1 MDERDQRKA
10 KCPSCDQALAKI
22 PGSKTKCPH
31 CGVFMYIRTRPRD
44 RARVVVTKA
53 GADQIA
59 ADWIA
64 YGEEQEDKEITVM
77 QEELDQIGHHNL
89 KAWRETGVVKT
100 FKCCNAPNGDV
111 CAECRKHDGM
121 IVNINEAKI
130 NENLPPFS
138 ACLNAKKKQ
147 HGRRGCRCYWLPWG
161 VSLS

>member
-1 MDERDQRKA
+1 
-10 KCPSCDQALAKI
+10 
-22 PGSKTKCPH
+22 
-31 CGVFMYIRTRPRD
+31 
-44 RARVVVTKA
+44 VTKA